1 MDYLIQCTV
10 TIETKEGDEVTR
22 LESPKIVAKDVQTP
36 PEGFADVAKFHEMD
50 QVIFDAAHNLKMS
63 LTAPKPGEL
72 VLVSD
77 KSGSSSEK

>member
-36 PEGFADVAKFHEMD
+36 PEDIAGAVKDAETE
-50 QVIFDAAHNLKMS
+50 QVLFDMACDLEKELTEPTSKGPNLS
-63 LTAPKPGEL
+63 
-72 VLVSD
+72 LVS
-77 KSGSSSEK
+77 